1 MENISKKIGIGIS
14 YLFRA
19 FLAYVYIPHGYE
31 KLTITI
37 DPQEY
42 IDFGLEGDFLD
53 FYLIW
58 ERTGF
63 IWIIGMAQL
72 IGGLLLLP
80 KRTYFFGAIWLFPVS
95 VGMFFSHVY
104 ISHAMDFLYFDLIIL
119 VLNLYLIFE
128 HFNLLKTVFFQP
140 QKTWI

>member
-1 MENISKKIGIGIS
+1 MDILKKIKTYVS
-14 YLFRA
+14 YIFRA

-31 KLTITI
+31 KLTSKI

-63 IWIIGMAQL
+63 IWVIGAAQF
-72 IGGLLLLP
+72 IGGLLLLFR
-80 KRTYFFGAIWLFPVS
+80 RTSLFGAVFLVPISL
-95 VGMFFSHVY
+95 GMFFSHVY

-119 VLNLYLIFE
+119 ALNIYLLIE
-128 HFNLLKTVFFQP
+128 HWKELNKVFFKP
-140 QKTWI
+140 QKYWI

>member
-1 MENISKKIGIGIS
+1 MDILKKIKTYVS
-14 YLFRA
+14 YIFRA

-31 KLTITI
+31 KLTSKI

-63 IWIIGMAQL
+63 IWVIGAAQL
-72 IGGLLLLP
+72 IGGLLLLFR
-80 KRTYFFGAIWLFPVS
+80 RTSLFGAVFLVPISL
-95 VGMFFSHVY
+95 GMFFSHVY

-119 VLNLYLIFE
+119 ALNIYLLIE
-128 HFNLLKTVFFQP
+128 HWKELSKVFFKP
-140 QKTWI
+140 QKYWI

>member
-1 MENISKKIGIGIS
+1 MDIQRKIIVCIS
-14 YLFRA
+14 YIFRA

-31 KLTITI
+31 KLTTTI

-42 IDFGLEGDFLD
+42 IDFGLEGNFLD

-63 IWIIGMAQL
+63 IWVIGAAQL
-72 IGGLLLLP
+72 IGGIFLLFRRTSLFGSIFLLP
-80 KRTYFFGAIWLFPVS
+80 IS

-119 VLNLYLIFE
+119 VLNLYLIME
-128 HFNLLKTVFFQP
+128 HFKDLRKVFFKP
-140 QKTWI
+140 QKYWI